1 MYFWMK
7 PIEMEEIMQN
17 PSASGD
23 VGRGRPGAGTL
34 TGKVWELADE
44 ITREKGR
51 LAKVGEVR
59 ERYVAEGGKPHTADT
74 QYYRWKAGGAAA
86 APDSSADALP
96 RTLRVAPD
104 GRLLI
109 PAEMREAMGL
119 GEGGAVTARVE
130 EGELRLLSRAVA
142 IRQVQA
148 RLRRRKRPG
157 ESVVDRFLAERR
169 AMWGE
174 A

>member
-1 MYFWMK
+1 
-7 PIEMEEIMQN
+7 MQD
-17 PSASGD
+17 PSASAN
-23 VGRGRPGAGTL
+23 VEHRRPGSGGKTA
-34 TGKVWELADE
+34 KVWDLADE
-44 ITREKGR
+44 ITREKRR

-59 ERYVAEGGKPHTADT
+59 ERYVAEGGSPNTANT

-119 GEGGAVTARVE
+119 GKDGAVTARVE
-130 EGELRLLSRAVA
+130 GGELRLLSRAVA

-148 RLRRRKRPG
+148 RLRGRKRPG

-169 AMWGE
+169 ATWGE

>member
-1 MYFWMK
+1 
-7 PIEMEEIMQN
+7 MQD
-17 PSASGD
+17 PSASAN
-23 VGRGRPGAGTL
+23 VEHRRPGSGGKTA
-34 TGKVWELADE
+34 KVWDLADE
-44 ITREKGR
+44 ITREKRR

-59 ERYVAEGGKPHTADT
+59 ERYVAEGGSPNTANT

-86 APDSSADALP
+86 TPDSSADVVP

-119 GEGGAVTARVE
+119 GKDGAVTARVE
-130 EGELRLLSRAVA
+130 GGELRLLSRAVA

-169 AMWGE
+169 ATWGE
-174 A
+174 T

>member
-1 MYFWMK
+1 
-7 PIEMEEIMQN
+7 MQD
-17 PSASGD
+17 PSASAN
-23 VGRGRPGAGTL
+23 VEYRRPGSGGKTA
-34 TGKVWELADE
+34 KVWDLADE
-44 ITREKGR
+44 ITREKRR

-59 ERYVAEGGKPHTADT
+59 ERYVAEGGSPHTANT

-119 GEGGAVTARVE
+119 GKDGAVTARVE
-130 EGELRLLSRAVA
+130 GGELRLLSRAVA

-169 AMWGE
+169 ATWGE